1 MFIFDEGREAFN
13 KVMTTILSQIIFG
26 GIALLFLYKSAVLES
41 SWNIV
46 SFYIF
51 TIFLWIALILW
62 VAIAYIEFNNSYKC
76 YLYPRVRGIK
86 FVENIKNKT
95 ITIQEIWKR
104 DRKLAFEY
112 LLIQVLIIGILLFI
126 CIGSVISAVDIGE
139 GANIR

>member
-76 YLYPRVRGIK
+76 YLYPRVIGIK

>member
-26 GIALLFLYKSAVLES
+26 GIAFLFLYKSAVLES

-51 TIFLWIALILW
+51 TIFLWFALILW
-62 VAIAYIEFNNSYKC
+62 VANAYIEFNNSYKC

-104 DRKLAFEY
+104 DRKLAYEY
-112 LLIQVLIIGILLFI
+112 LLIQILIIGILLFI
-126 CIGSVISAVDIGE
+126 CIGSVISAVDISE